1 MKLLHE
7 IIASESKLKSL
18 GVSPIQI
25 NKIKNSNLYL

>member
-7 IIASESKLKSL
+7 IIASESKLKRL

-25 NKIKNSNLYL
+25 NKIKNSNLHL